1 MAWHTPRIRFSLRV
15 RIGIRVRVSA
25 RVRVRTIIRDQVGLR
40 LRLRIRIRIR
50 IAIMSGGWARVT
62 ARARVGSRDRPHI
75 CAGGVMVMHPGID
88 LI

>member
-40 LRLRIRIRIR
+40 LRIRIRIR

-75 CAGGVMVMHPGID
+75 YAGGVMVMHPGID